1 MLFNNVKNILKDIS
15 HGNIV
20 IVTDDVNRENEGD
33 FVIAAEKI
41 TPNIINFFITYGKGL
56 VCVPLPEDRCNHLRL
71 PLMVSPPSSQN
82 KDKGAAFTV
91 SVDLKSDE
99 ITTGISTF
107 DRAKTILALVNKKN
121 TYKSF
126 NRPGHI
132 FPLISKKGG
141 VLSRPGHTEAAVDLT
156 EMAGCIPGAV
166 IIEILKSDGTMARNI
181 DLIKISKKF
190 GIKIASI
197 QDIIN
202 FKIKNFK

>member
-1 MLFNNVKNILKDIS
+1 MLFNNIENILKEINY
-15 HGNIV
+15 GNIV

-56 VCVPLPEDRCNHLRL
+56 VCVPLPEVRCNHLRL
-71 PLMVSPPSSQN
+71 PLMVNDN
-82 KDKGAAFTV
+82 KNNIIATAFTV

-107 DRAKTILALVNKKN
+107 DRAKTILALINNNN

-126 NRPGHI
+126 NRPGHV
-132 FPLISKKGG
+132 FPLRSQNGG

-166 IIEILKSDGTMARNI
+166 IVEILNSDGTMARI
-181 DLIKISKKF
+181 SDLIKISKKF
-190 GIKIASI
+190 NIKITSI
-197 QDIIN
+197 KDIIN
-202 FKIKNFK
+202 YKIKESK

>member
-1 MLFNNVKNILKDIS
+1 MLFNNIKNILRDIS
-15 HGNIV
+15 YGNIV
-20 IVTDDVNRENEGD
+20 IVTDDINRENEGD

-41 TPNIINFFITYGKGL
+41 TPKIINFFITYGKGL
-56 VCVPLPEDRCNHLRL
+56 VCVPLPEERCNDLRL
-71 PLMVSPPSSQN
+71 PLMVANN
-82 KDKGAAFTV
+82 KKNIINTAFTV

-107 DRAKTILALVNKKN
+107 DRAKTILGLINKKF

-126 NRPGHI
+126 NRPGHV
-132 FPLISKKGG
+132 FPLRSTKGG

-166 IIEILKSDGTMARNI
+166 IVEILKSDGSMARES

-190 GIKIASI
+190 NIKIISI
-197 QDIIN
+197 KEIIN
-202 FKIKNFK
+202 YKIQKIK

>member
-15 HGNIV
+15 DGNII

-33 FVIAAEKI
+33 FMIAAEKI

-56 VCVPLPEDRCNHLRL
+56 VCVPLPEDRCNYLRL
-71 PLMVSPPSSQN
+71 PLMVSNNN
-82 KDKGAAFTV
+82 KSAAFTV
-91 SVDLKSDE
+91 SVDLKSDK

-107 DRAKTILALVNKKN
+107 DRAKTILALIDKKN

-126 NRPGHI
+126 NRPGHV

-166 IIEILKSDGTMARNI
+166 IVEIIKSNGAMARKS

-190 GIKIASI
+190 GIKIISI
-197 QDIIN
+197 QDIIK
-202 FKIKNFK
+202 FKIKNFQ